1 MGKAARGARIRI
13 RDPETGLT
21 KNRDEAGELCICC
34 ESIIKSYLDNVQ
46 PEAFIAENGYQW
58 FRTGDLAVIDADGIV
73 TIVGRLKDVVKRA
86 GVPLAP
92 AAIESCVQKFT
103 GAQVSVVA
111 LPHPALGAEPLVVV
125 DDLHGK
131 TEKEVRE
138 EVLSRFNEA
147 YTLGPVMTL
156 KQLVL
161 EAFPLNTTGKI
172 MKIELLQKAKDVL
185 SKNGRQAA

>member
-1 MGKAARGARIRI
+1 M
-13 RDPETGLT
+13 
-21 KNRDEAGELCICC
+21 
-34 ESIIKSYLDNVQ
+34 
-46 PEAFIAENGYQW
+46 
-58 FRTGDLAVIDADGIV
+58 
-73 TIVGRLKDVVKRA
+73 VKRA

-111 LPHPALGAEPLVVV
+111 LPHPTLGAEPLVVV
-125 DDLHGK
+125 DDLRGK
-131 TEKEVRE
+131 TEREVRD

-156 KQLVL
+156 KQLGL

-172 MKIELLQKAKDVL
+172 MKIELLQRAKDVL
-185 SKNGRQAA
+185 DKKDRQAT